1 MWSHGAKRIFD
12 FLAAVALLLL
22 FSPLL
27 LLLALWVRI
36 SMGAPVFFRQARG
49 GFRGSVFD
57 VVKFRTMTESRDAS
71 GKLLPDEKRLTSA
84 GRALRVTSLDE
95 LPTLWNVVTGEM
107 SLVGPRPLMARY
119 LERYSSEQKR
129 RHDVLPGITG
139 WAQVNG
145 RNAIEWEQKF
155 ALDLWYVDHVGFW
168 LDMKILWLT
177 LWKTLRREGIGYGA
191 SETMPEFM
199 GPAPEER
206 KG

>member
-1 MWSHGAKRIFD
+1 MWNHGAKRTFD

-22 FSPLL
+22 LSPLL

-49 GFRGSVFD
+49 GFRGSIFE
-57 VVKFRTMTESRDAS
+57 VVKFRTMTDQRDP
-71 GKLLPDEKRLTSA
+71 GGNLLPDQQRLTSA
-84 GRALRVTSLDE
+84 GRALRATSLDE
-95 LPTLWNVVTGEM
+95 LPTLWNVITGDM

-119 LERYSSEQKR
+119 LERYSAEQKR

-155 ALDLWYVDHVGFW
+155 ALDLWYVDHAGFW
-168 LDMKILWLT
+168 LDMKVLWLT

-199 GPAPEER
+199 GPAPGER
-206 KG
+206 KS